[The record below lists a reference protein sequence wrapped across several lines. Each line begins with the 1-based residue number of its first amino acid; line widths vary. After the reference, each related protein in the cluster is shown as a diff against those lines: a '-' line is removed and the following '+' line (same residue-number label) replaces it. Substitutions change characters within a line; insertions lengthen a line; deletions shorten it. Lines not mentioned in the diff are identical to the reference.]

1 MPQPIVDLV
10 DHVRR
15 DLAEISRAVCREEMG
30 SISAD
35 LGTLSGNVSQ
45 LHEEIWDDVEVEIKE
60 SLMEKYGHG
69 SRQWRENTLKYWAQA
84 TPPRCTASSPP
95 RDVIIW
101 YAIVSCA
108 GAQAPPSPWPP
119 TPHNL
124 HDWFR
129 ARLLHTV
136 TALGSCSFMRW
147 RRTARASFFAWQL
160 NAADYGLW
168 QQLTDPLYV
177 VVLFLRC
184 LPDRKQRL
192 DGRGTRS
199 SSDRAASFAG

>member
-15 DLAEISRAVCREEMG
+15 DLAEISPAACREGRSRAARSYLG
-30 SISAD
+30 SISAN
-35 LGTLSGNVSQ
+35 LGTISGDISQ

-84 TPPRCTASSPP
+84 TPPRSTASSPP
-95 RDVIIW
+95 RDATIW

-136 TALGSCSFMRW
+136 TMLGSCSFSSYGAAW
-147 RRTARASFFAWQL
+147 RERASL
-160 NAADYGLW
+160 HG
-168 QQLTDPLYV
+168 
-177 VVLFLRC
+177 
-184 LPDRKQRL
+184 
-192 DGRGTRS
+192 S
-199 SSDRAASFAG
+199 